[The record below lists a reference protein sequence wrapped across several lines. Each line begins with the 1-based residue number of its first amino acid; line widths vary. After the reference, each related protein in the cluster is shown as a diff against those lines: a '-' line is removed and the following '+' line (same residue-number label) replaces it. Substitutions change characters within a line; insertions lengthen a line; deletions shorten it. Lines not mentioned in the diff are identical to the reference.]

1 MSYDWSKFT
10 KRIPIDASASE
21 IYDSWTIPA
30 ELESWFLREAKFTK
44 ADGNSRDV
52 HSNIRPG
59 DKYQWRWHGY
69 ADDVIEKG
77 EILEANGKDFL
88 RFVFG
93 EAGIVSVRIF
103 EEQGAL
109 ILELTQENLPTDE
122 EGKVKFHLG
131 CSHGWNFYMTNLKSL
146 LEGGIDLRNKNVALE
161 NVLSA

>member
-10 KRIPIDASASE
+10 KRIPIDASLSE

-44 ADGNSRDV
+44 ADGTACDANSNV
-52 HSNIRPG
+52 QIS
-59 DKYQWRWHGY
+59 DKYEWKWHGY
-69 ADDVIEKG
+69 SDEVVEKG
-77 EILEANGKDFL
+77 EILEANGKDF
-88 RFVFG
+88 FKFTFG
-93 EAGIVSVRIF
+93 EGGIVSVRIF

-146 LEGGIDLRNKNVALE
+146 LEGGIDLRNMNQELHD
-161 NVLSA
+161 VLNA